1 MYNGRTCTLIVPTKN
16 EANNLG
22 RLLPLIPEFID
33 EIIVVDANSKDNTS
47 EIVKNSNKAIKLV
60 NQQSKGKGGALAK
73 GLSISRGDFTFMI
86 DADGSMDPDELVL
99 FAKELSSGCSIVK
112 GSRFLES
119 AGSDDITKFRQF
131 GNNFLTKL
139 ANLLYK
145 VRWTDLAYGYAGF
158 SRNAI
163 ETLNLINLDNK
174 IPSNFSTR
182 KMAYGQG
189 FEIETLI
196 FCRAVRRGLQ
206 VKEIP
211 SWERERWEGDSN
223 LKSIPDGIRALTALL
238 VERFTNAYRPS
249 SLD

>member
-1 MYNGRTCTLIVPTKN
+1 MFQGRTCALIVPTKN
-16 EANNLG
+16 EAKNLS

-33 EIIVVDANSKDNTS
+33 EIIVVDANSKDNTF
-47 EIVKNSNKAIKLV
+47 EVVQNSNRAIKLV

-73 GLSISRGDFTFMI
+73 GLSMSNADLTFMI
-86 DADGSMDPDELVL
+86 DADGSMDPIELVE
-99 FAKELSSGCSIVK
+99 FAKDLTSGCAIVK
-112 GSRFLES
+112 GSRFLAN

-131 GNNFLTKL
+131 GNNALTRL
-139 ANLLYK
+139 ANLLYR
-145 VRWTDLAYGYAGF
+145 VEWTDLAYGYAGF
-158 SRNAI
+158 TKNAI
-163 ETLNLINLDNK
+163 ETINLINLDKK

-196 FCRAVRRGLQ
+196 FCRAIRRGLR

-223 LKSIPDGIRALTALL
+223 LKSIPDGIRALSALF
-238 VERFTNAYRPS
+238 VERFTNAYLPS
-249 SLD
+249 NSD